1 MSTQFLLIDGYNVLF
16 AVGLARKQFGPGQ
29 FEACRRRLLQG
40 LADRIGEEHRLRT
53 TIVFDAQQPP
63 DDAPSEEMFAGM
75 RVVFSVGT
83 DADSVIEQ
91 MLLQHSAPKQVLVVS
106 SDHRLQRAATRRQA
120 KWIDSERFWE
130 RTIGV
135 VEESKSASTREEELK
150 AGEVP
155 VDPAEIA
162 KMIKEIR
169 ARETAGDGRSGMS
182 ESSSS
187 EEGEGETVT
196 GRYER
201 ELMERAE
208 EALREWNEGASE
220 GA

>member
-16 AVGLARKQFGPGQ
+16 AAGLARKQYGPGQ

-40 LADRIGEEHRLRT
+40 RADRIGEEQRLRT
-53 TIVFDAQQPP
+53 TIVFDAQEAPSG
-63 DDAPSEEMFAGM
+63 APSEEVFAEM
-75 RVVFSVGT
+75 RVVFSVGS

-91 MLLQHSAPKQVLVVS
+91 MLLRHSSPRQVLVVS
-106 SDHRLQRAATRRQA
+106 SDHRLQRAAARRRAQSV
-120 KWIDSERFWE
+120 DSDRFWE
-130 RTIGV
+130 RSHGDAGQGRT
-135 VEESKSASTREEELK
+135 APTREESLK

-162 KMIKEIR
+162 RMAREIR
-169 ARETAGDGRSGMS
+169 GRESAEDAEVDHP
-182 ESSSS
+182 ESSVPSGNEDS
-187 EEGEGETVT
+187 VT
-196 GRYER
+196 SKYER

-208 EALREWNEGASE
+208 EALREWNEGTSE

>member
-1 MSTQFLLIDGYNVLF
+1 MSTQFLLIDGYNVFF
-16 AVGLARKQFGPGQ
+16 AAGLARAQYGPGQ

-53 TIVFDAQQPP
+53 TIVFDAQQAPEG
-63 DDAPSEEMFAGM
+63 APSEEMFAGM

-91 MLLQHSAPKQVLVVS
+91 MLLEHSAPKQVLVVS

-120 KWIDSERFWE
+120 KWIESDRFWE

-135 VEESKSASTREEELK
+135 VEERESASTREEELK
-150 AGEVP
+150 TGEVP

-169 ARETAGDGRSGMS
+169 ARETAGDGGSGKN